1 MKVYFAASAG
11 VREDDV
17 DPQHAI
23 WLVQLNVAFLTHAEA
38 EAAGRLRRAQTSVS
52 SISPSS

>member
-17 DPQHAI
+17 ATQHAI
-23 WLVQLNVAFLTHAEA
+23 WLVRCKVAFLTRAEA
-38 EAAGRLRRAQTSVS
+38 EAAGRLRRTETTV
-52 SISPSS
+52 PSSP

>member
-17 DPQHAI
+17 DTQHAI
-23 WLVQLNVAFLTHAEA
+23 WLVQLEVAFLTRAEA
-38 EAAGRLRRAQTSVS
+38 EAARRLRRTET
-52 SISPSS
+52 IIPSSR

>member
-17 DPQHAI
+17 DASHAI
-23 WLVQLNVAFLTHAEA
+23 WLVQLNVAFLTRAEA
-38 EAAGRLRRAQTSVS
+38 EAAGRLRRTETIAS
-52 SISPSS
+52 SSR